1 MKRKNTF
8 SKILIT
14 FVAFSIGA
22 SLAANINVKANRVEA
37 TPYVGDFAPYTY
49 TGSYYDSINFDTGYG
64 MNGSLRTSLT
74 TLIKPAGFYTYGSDG
89 ETHLATQLQYADE
102 DPTNSNNMIYLYT
115 RDSVKKNSADSWNRE
130 HCWPQSLSSGNWGTS
145 QGGTDI
151 LHLRPTYPNTNSSRG
166 NTPYGNSGHAT
177 RKVFNG
183 MDYGY
188 TGNGY
193 FEPLDE
199 VKGDVARIIMYV
211 WTTYTGWSGYSSL
224 NILKVFESYDTLL
237 QWHIDDKPDT
247 LEGNRNDYCQT
258 SRQANRNPFVDHPE
272 LAWKIFGD
280 NASTS
285 IKNACMATY
294 PGNGSS
300 SGDPITPTGVSLN
313 KTTASLSINKTLQLS
328 ASLQPSGATGTVSWS
343 SNNTSVAT
351 VSNSGLVTA
360 KAAGTATITANV
372 NSLTANCV
380 VTVAEST
387 TNYGTQESPL
397 SITDAKE
404 IIDINGTTASSQPLY
419 VKGIVSS
426 NSAFN
431 SQYNNYDYVWLQSED
446 GQTAQAFELY
456 HCKLNSS
463 ITGSYSSANSLVGK
477 EVVAYGYGKIYGTT
491 YELCQ
496 VSSGT
501 PKYPEI
507 LSVNNP
513 EATGIALNKSSVEID
528 AGGSITLTATL
539 TPSNASSPVTWESSD
554 TTVATVANG
563 VVRGVSAGTA
573 TITASVSSDIQ
584 AECVV
589 TVIGSSSVSADELT
603 IDLSTNNTTTV
614 SENEISWVDSNVYS
628 ISCVKS
634 SSTTATNNY
643 YGGDSQ
649 GRTSTRF
656 YKNSK
661 LTITPANGATISKV
675 EFNAATEGYA
685 TALGTSTWTNASA
698 SASSKKVTVTPND
711 GFLAFSA
718 TIGGTCG
725 FTSIVLSYEVQS
737 SETNSP
743 SAYLNNA
750 SSFANVYGNE
760 SVSQQDKTGNV
771 VFSSL
776 NLSNGVQYS
785 EPFNI
790 DDGAV
795 TITFGGGGNDGK
807 YYDTGSGIRTYSN
820 GTITVA
826 SSAVISKIKFTWSS
840 NSYKPTSNSVVNV
853 GTYDTSSNVWTGS
866 ANSIVLT
873 RPTADSHWRLQAVEV
888 TYYGNVTS
896 VSSVALRFGAKF
908 EKDVW
913 DDMAEDFTIK
923 DYGVMLFRRMDDS
936 TIPNLTVKQ
945 AYEEGKSLAAVRK
958 GSGATPYLDTSTN
971 EYVFNARINFSN
983 SDYYNIAYV
992 AAPFV
997 VIDDGTE
1004 DGKYYF
1010 LEEMEYSVK
1019 SLAQHYLGNTSYE
1032 YLSQEALSVLAG
1044 N

>member
-1 MKRKNTF
+1 MKRKNTLL
-8 SKILIT
+8 KILTT
-14 FVAFSIGA
+14 FVAFSVAA
-22 SLAANINVKANRVEA
+22 SLTIHLNDEANRVDA
-37 TPYVGDFAPYTY
+37 TPYVGDFTPYTY
-49 TGSYYDSINFDTGYG
+49 NGSYYDSINFDSGYG

-74 TLIKPAGFYTYGSDG
+74 SLIKPAGFYTYSSDG

-102 DPTNSNNMIYLYT
+102 DPTNSSNMIYLYT

-145 QGGTDI
+145 EGGTDI

-166 NTPYGNSGHAT
+166 NTPYGNSGHVT

-237 QWHIDDKPDT
+237 QWHTADKPDAI
-247 LEGNRNDYCQT
+247 EGNRNDYCQT
-258 SRQANRNPFVDHPE
+258 SRQSNRNPFVDHPE

-285 IKNACMATY
+285 IKNACMAAY

-328 ASLQPSGATGTVSWS
+328 ASLQPTGATGTVSWS
-343 SNNTSVAT
+343 SSNTSVAT
-351 VSNSGLVTA
+351 VSNSGLITA
-360 KAAGTATITANV
+360 KAAGTATITATV

-380 VTVAEST
+380 ITVTDT
-387 TNYGTQESPL
+387 TNDYGSQTSPL

-404 IIDINGTTASSQPLY
+404 IIDINGTSQSSEPLY

-431 SQYNNYDYVWLQSED
+431 TQYSNYDYVWLQSED
-446 GQTAQAFELY
+446 GKTAQAFELY
-456 HCKLNSS
+456 HAKLGSS
-463 ITGSYSSANSLVGK
+463 VTGSYSTANSLVGK

-496 VSSGT
+496 VSNGT

-513 EATGIALNKSSVEID
+513 EATGISLNKSSVEID

-539 TPSNASSPVTWESSD
+539 TPNNSSSTVVWESSD
-554 TTVATVANG
+554 TDVATVANG

-573 TITASVSSDIQ
+573 IITATVSGDIE

-589 TVIGSSSVSADELT
+589 TVIGTSSVSSDEIT
-603 IDLSTNNTTTV
+603 IDLSQNNTTTAT
-614 SENEISWVDSNVYS
+614 ETEISWVDSNVYS
-628 ISCVKS
+628 IRCVPGS
-634 SSTTATNNY
+634 GGTAANNY
-643 YGGDSQ
+643 VGGVS

-656 YKNSK
+656 YKNST
-661 LTITPANGATISKV
+661 LTIAPVDGVSISSV
-675 EFNAATEGYA
+675 EFNATTEGYA
-685 TALGTSTWTNASA
+685 STLKTSTWTNASA
-698 SASSKKVTVTPND
+698 AISGSKVTVTPND
-711 GFLAFSA
+711 GTATFSA
-718 TIGGTCG
+718 VIGGTCG
-725 FTSIVLSYEVQS
+725 FTSIKLSYDVHS

-743 SAYLNNA
+743 IAYLNSA
-750 SSFANVYGNE
+750 TSFANVYGNE
-760 SVSQQDKTGNV
+760 SITQQDKTGSV

-790 DDGAV
+790 DNGGATV
-795 TITFGGGGNDGK
+795 TFGGGGNDGK

-840 NSYKPTSNSVVNV
+840 NSYKPTSDSVVNV
-853 GTYDTSSNVWTGS
+853 GTYDASSSIWTGS
-866 ANSIVLT
+866 ANSVVLT
-873 RPTADSHWRLQAVEV
+873 RPSADGHWRLQSVEV
-888 TYYGNVTS
+888 TYYGDVTS

-908 EKDVW
+908 EKDNW
-913 DDMAEDFTIK
+913 DEMVENFTIR
-923 DYGVMLFRRMDDS
+923 DYGVMLFKRLDDS
-936 TIPNLTVKQ
+936 NIPNLTVKQ
-945 AYEEGKSLAAVRK
+945 AYEDGKALATVRK
-958 GSGATPYLDTSTN
+958 GSGAAPYLNTATN
-971 EYVFNARINFSN
+971 EYVFNAKINVSN
-983 SDYYNIAYV
+983 PSNYEIVFV

-997 VIDDGTE
+997 VIDDDTE
-1004 DGKYYF
+1004 NGKYYF

-1019 SLAQHYLGNTSYE
+1019 SLAQYYLGNTSYE
-1032 YLSQEALSVLAG
+1032 HLSQDALSILAG